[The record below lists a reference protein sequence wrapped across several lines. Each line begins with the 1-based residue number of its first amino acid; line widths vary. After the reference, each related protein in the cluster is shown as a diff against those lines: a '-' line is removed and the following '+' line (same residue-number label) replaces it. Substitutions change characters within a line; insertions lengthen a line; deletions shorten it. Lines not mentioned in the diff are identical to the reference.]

1 MQWRGSLAALFIAM
15 GCVGKKEMTVDLN
28 RLILGKSYNSTKV
41 FRTAQ
46 HVVQAILL
54 GIVVP
59 LLILLLIWDLT
70 DNPNPVPAVV
80 VIAGLVMLCFFFS
93 YVFVVPDDLTSS
105 ATDRTLAIASK
116 IFAYTSRGLTPE
128 AALGASKIILSETI
142 ASAICF
148 TDGKQVLASWGED
161 SAKCPAGTPVVL
173 RTTLNVINSGE
184 QSVFSRDASTETGG
198 YFPRLRA
205 GIVAPLTVR
214 GHCVGTLELY
224 YPRLSSIDMRQTA
237 LASGFADLISTQ
249 LASFELER
257 QDELTARVE
266 LRALQSQVDPHF
278 LFNTISTIVSLV
290 RTEPDKARSLLI
302 DFSNYYRQTLSDSDT
317 LTTLEREAEPLSIY
331 VRAFET
337 DDGLEIIVEDDGIGM
352 SEEVCAH
359 LFEQHRREEPESITA
374 DGSVKRGCGLALF
387 NVLQRIHFFY
397 GEDSG
402 MRVKSQEGVGTQV
415 IVELNGEPHEPAPLT
430 A

>member
-1 MQWRGSLAALFIAM
+1 M
-15 GCVGKKEMTVDLN
+15 DLN

-148 TDGKQVLASWGED
+148 TDGRQVLARRY
-161 SAKCPAGTPVVL
+161 C
-173 RTTLNVINSGE
+173 RT
-184 QSVFSRDASTETGG
+184 A
-198 YFPRLRA
+198 YRA
-205 GIVAPLTVR
+205 RALR
-214 GHCVGTLELY
+214 GHARAV
-224 YPRLSSIDMRQTA
+224 LSPS
-237 LASGFADLISTQ
+237 
-249 LASFELER
+249 
-257 QDELTARVE
+257 
-266 LRALQSQVDPHF
+266 
-278 LFNTISTIVSLV
+278 
-290 RTEPDKARSLLI
+290 
-302 DFSNYYRQTLSDSDT
+302 
-317 LTTLEREAEPLSIY
+317 
-331 VRAFET
+331 
-337 DDGLEIIVEDDGIGM
+337 
-352 SEEVCAH
+352 
-359 LFEQHRREEPESITA
+359 EQHRYAP
-374 DGSVKRGCGLALF
+374 DGACLGLC
-387 NVLQRIHFFY
+387 
-397 GEDSG
+397 
-402 MRVKSQEGVGTQV
+402 
-415 IVELNGEPHEPAPLT
+415 
-430 A
+430 

>member
-1 MQWRGSLAALFIAM
+1 MERVACGPLYCY
-15 GCVGKKEMTVDLN
+15 GCVSKKGMTVDLN

-173 RTTLNVINSGE
+173 KTTLNVINSGE
-184 QSVFSRDASTETGG
+184 QSVFSRDASNETGG

-257 QDELTARVE
+257 QDELTPAWSCAPCNRRSI
-266 LRALQSQVDPHF
+266 LIFCLTPSAPSCRSF
-278 LFNTISTIVSLV
+278 
-290 RTEPDKARSLLI
+290 EPSPI
-302 DFSNYYRQTLSDSDT
+302 
-317 LTTLEREAEPLSIY
+317 
-331 VRAFET
+331 
-337 DDGLEIIVEDDGIGM
+337 
-352 SEEVCAH
+352 
-359 LFEQHRREEPESITA
+359 RR
-374 DGSVKRGCGLALF
+374 GRC
-387 NVLQRIHFFY
+387 
-397 GEDSG
+397 
-402 MRVKSQEGVGTQV
+402 
-415 IVELNGEPHEPAPLT
+415 
-430 A
+430 

>member
-1 MQWRGSLAALFIAM
+1 
-15 GCVGKKEMTVDLN
+15 
-28 RLILGKSYNSTKV
+28 
-41 FRTAQ
+41 
-46 HVVQAILL
+46 
-54 GIVVP
+54 
-59 LLILLLIWDLT
+59 
-70 DNPNPVPAVV
+70 
-80 VIAGLVMLCFFFS
+80 MLCFFFS

-105 ATDRTLAIASK
+105 ATDRTFAIASK

-214 GHCVGTLELY
+214 GRCVGTLELY

-237 LASGFADLISTQ
+237 LASGFADFISTQ

>member
-1 MQWRGSLAALFIAM
+1 M
-15 GCVGKKEMTVDLN
+15 DLN

-173 RTTLNVINSGE
+173 KTTLSVIETGE
-184 QSVFSRDASTETGG
+184 QSVF
-198 YFPRLRA
+198 
-205 GIVAPLTVR
+205 
-214 GHCVGTLELY
+214 
-224 YPRLSSIDMRQTA
+224 
-237 LASGFADLISTQ
+237 
-249 LASFELER
+249 
-257 QDELTARVE
+257 RVTP
-266 LRALQSQVDPHF
+266 Q
-278 LFNTISTIVSLV
+278 
-290 RTEPDKARSLLI
+290 
-302 DFSNYYRQTLSDSDT
+302 
-317 LTTLEREAEPLSIY
+317 
-331 VRAFET
+331 
-337 DDGLEIIVEDDGIGM
+337 
-352 SEEVCAH
+352 
-359 LFEQHRREEPESITA
+359 
-374 DGSVKRGCGLALF
+374 
-387 NVLQRIHFFY
+387 
-397 GEDSG
+397 
-402 MRVKSQEGVGTQV
+402 
-415 IVELNGEPHEPAPLT
+415 
-430 A
+430 